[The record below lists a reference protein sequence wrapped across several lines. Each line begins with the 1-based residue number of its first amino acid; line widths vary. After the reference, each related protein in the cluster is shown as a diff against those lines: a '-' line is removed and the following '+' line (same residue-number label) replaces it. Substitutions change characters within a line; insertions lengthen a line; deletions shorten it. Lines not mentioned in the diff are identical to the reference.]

1 MQARIA
7 QKITKNNSRS
17 GVYEGGNTRIQRL
30 IMVRSIVSVLLLCF
44 VVQFAHGAQN
54 NIDGVRI
61 WPSPDNT
68 RVVFDMKAEPE
79 FSYFTLKN
87 PLRLVI
93 DLKNTSNSTKLS
105 GVANSGDLIKK
116 LRYSTPKKPSSAR
129 VVVELNRNT
138 KPSIFAVAPQG
149 TLGHRLVV
157 DLPDKG
163 SSKAPTRAASTGTV
177 VMDDSSSA
185 RDRDIIVA
193 IDAGHGGHDPGS
205 VGPAGTYEKHIT
217 LSIAKKLESMIN
229 KERGMR
235 AIMKRSGDH
244 YISPNRRP
252 EIAREKKADLL
263 ISIHADA
270 FSQPQ
275 PRGGSVWVLSMRRAD
290 TELGRWLEKS
300 ERHSELLG
308 GAAEVINDKS
318 SERYLTETI
327 LGLSMDHSMATS
339 HDLGNKV
346 VEELKQVTSL
356 HKRKPQA
363 ASFAVL
369 TAPDIPSILVEVG
382 FISNPQ
388 EEKNLNWSKHR
399 ERLANAMFK
408 ATKRYFKQVPPDGT
422 LWAQERSNNRRHKVR
437 SGESLSL
444 LAQRYNVKVS
454 SIKAAND
461 LSSDVVRVGQVLN
474 IPRT

>member
-1 MQARIA
+1 
-7 QKITKNNSRS
+7 
-17 GVYEGGNTRIQRL
+17 
-30 IMVRSIVSVLLLCF
+30 MVRSIVSVLFLCF
-44 VVQFAHGAQN
+44 VVQFAYGAQN

-68 RVVFDMKAEPE
+68 RVVFDMKSAPD
-79 FSYFTLKN
+79 FTYFTLKN
-87 PLRLVI
+87 PVRLVI
-93 DLKNTSNSTKLS
+93 DLKNTSDSANLS
-105 GVANSGDLIKK
+105 GVENSGNLIKK
-116 LRYSTPKKPSSAR
+116 LRYSTPKNKSSAR
-129 VVVELNRNT
+129 IVVELNRST
-138 KPSIFAVAPQG
+138 KPSLFAVTPSG
-149 TLGHRLVV
+149 SLGHRLVV
-157 DLPDKG
+157 DLPD
-163 SSKAPTRAASTGTV
+163 SSPKKSTTSSASTSIGSV
-177 VMDDSSSA
+177 VIDDKSSA

-217 LSIAKKLESMIN
+217 LSIAKKLESKIN
-229 KERGMR
+229 REPGMR
-235 AIMKRSGDH
+235 AIMTRGGDY

-275 PRGGSVWVLSMRRAD
+275 PRGGSVWVLSTRRAD

-388 EEKNLNWSKHR
+388 EEKNLNWSKYR

-408 ATKRYFKQVPPDGT
+408 ATKRYFKQIPPDGT
-422 LWAQERSNNRRHKVR
+422 LWAQEKANSRTHKVR

>member
-1 MQARIA
+1 
-7 QKITKNNSRS
+7 
-17 GVYEGGNTRIQRL
+17 
-30 IMVRSIVSVLLLCF
+30 MVRSVVSILLLCF
-44 VVQFAHGAQN
+44 VVQFAYGAQN

-68 RVVFDMKAEPE
+68 RVVFDMKSAPE
-79 FSYFTLKN
+79 FTYFTLKN

-93 DLKNTSNSTKLS
+93 DFNNTSDAAKLS
-105 GVANSGDLIKK
+105 GIENSGDLIKK
-116 LRYSTPKKPSSAR
+116 LRYSTPKNKSSAR

-138 KPSIFAVAPQG
+138 KPSLFAVTPDGAY
-149 TLGHRLVV
+149 GHRLVI
-157 DLPDKG
+157 DLPD
-163 SSKAPTRAASTGTV
+163 SAPQPSPTLSASTSVGTV
-177 VMDDSSSA
+177 VIDDSSSA

-205 VGPAGTYEKHIT
+205 VGPSGTFEKHIT
-217 LSIAKKLESMIN
+217 LSIAKKLENMIN
-229 KERGMR
+229 AELGMR
-235 AIMKRSGDH
+235 AIMTRSGDN
-244 YISPNRRP
+244 YVSPNRRP
-252 EIAREKKADLL
+252 EIARERKADLL

-308 GAAEVINDKS
+308 GAAEVISDKS

-327 LGLSMDHSMATS
+327 LGLSMDHSMAAS

-388 EEKNLNWSKHR
+388 EEKNLNWGKHR
-399 ERLANAMFK
+399 ERLAKAMFE

-422 LWAQERSNNRRHKVR
+422 LWASEKAKNRTHKVR

-444 LAQRYNVKVS
+444 LAQRYNVKIS

>member
-1 MQARIA
+1 
-7 QKITKNNSRS
+7 
-17 GVYEGGNTRIQRL
+17 
-30 IMVRSIVSVLLLCF
+30 MVRSIVSVLLLCF

-68 RVVFDMKAEPE
+68 RVVFDMKSAPE
-79 FSYFTLKN
+79 FTYFTLKN

-93 DLKNTSNSTKLS
+93 DLNNTSDTAKLS
-105 GVANSGDLIKK
+105 GIENSGDLIKK
-116 LRYSTPKKPSSAR
+116 LRYSTPKNKSSAR

-138 KPSIFAVAPQG
+138 KPSLFAVTPDGAY
-149 TLGHRLVV
+149 GHRLVV
-157 DLPDKG
+157 DLPD
-163 SSKAPTRAASTGTV
+163 SAPKPSPTLSASTSVGTV
-177 VMDDSSSA
+177 VIDDSTSA

-205 VGPAGTYEKHIT
+205 VGPSGTFEKHIT
-217 LSIAKKLESMIN
+217 LSIAKKLENMIN
-229 KERGMR
+229 AELGMR
-235 AIMKRSGDH
+235 AIMTRSGDN
-244 YISPNRRP
+244 YVSPNRRP
-252 EIAREKKADLL
+252 EIARERKADLL

-308 GAAEVINDKS
+308 GAAEVISDKS

-327 LGLSMDHSMATS
+327 LGLSMDHSMAAS

-388 EEKNLNWSKHR
+388 EEKNLNWGKHR
-399 ERLANAMFK
+399 ERLAKAMFE

-422 LWAQERSNNRRHKVR
+422 LWASEKAKNRTHKVR

-444 LAQRYNVKVS
+444 LAQRYNVKIS

>member
-1 MQARIA
+1 
-7 QKITKNNSRS
+7 
-17 GVYEGGNTRIQRL
+17 
-30 IMVRSIVSVLLLCF
+30 MVRSIISILLFCVVVHSV
-44 VVQFAHGAQN
+44 QAAQN
-54 NIDGVRI
+54 NIEGIRI
-61 WPSPDNT
+61 WPSSENT
-68 RVVFDMKAEPE
+68 RVVFDMKFAPD
-79 FSYFTLKN
+79 FTYFTLKN
-87 PLRLVI
+87 PLRVVV
-93 DLKNTSNSTKLS
+93 DLQNTNDNLSLSNIE
-105 GVANSGDLIKK
+105 NSGNLIKK
-116 LRYSTPKKPSSAR
+116 VRYSKPKNSHSAR
-129 VVVELNRNT
+129 VVIELARQA
-138 KPSIFAVAPQG
+138 KPSLFAVAPSDN
-149 TLGHRLVV
+149 LGHRLVV
-157 DLPDKG
+157 DLAD
-163 SSKAPTRAASTGTV
+163 SAPAQNASLQASVNNV
-177 VMDDSSSA
+177 VMDDKSSP
-185 RDRDIIVA
+185 RDTNIIVA
-193 IDAGHGGHDPGS
+193 IDAGHGGRDPGS
-205 VGPAGTYEKHIT
+205 IGPAGTYEKHIT
-217 LSIAKKLESMIN
+217 LSIAKMLEDMIDA
-229 KERGMR
+229 EPGMK
-235 AIMKRSGDH
+235 AIMTRGNDS

-270 FSQPQ
+270 FSQPE

-300 ERHSELLG
+300 ERHAELLG

-346 VEELKQVTSL
+346 VDELKKVTSM
-356 HKRKPQA
+356 HKRRPQA
-363 ASFAVL
+363 ASLAVL

-388 EEKNLNWSKHR
+388 EEKNLNWSAHR
-399 ERLANAMFK
+399 ERLANAIFN

-422 LWAQERSNNRRHKVR
+422 LWAFEKANNRTHKVR

-461 LSSDVVRVGQVLN
+461 LSSDIVRVGQVLT